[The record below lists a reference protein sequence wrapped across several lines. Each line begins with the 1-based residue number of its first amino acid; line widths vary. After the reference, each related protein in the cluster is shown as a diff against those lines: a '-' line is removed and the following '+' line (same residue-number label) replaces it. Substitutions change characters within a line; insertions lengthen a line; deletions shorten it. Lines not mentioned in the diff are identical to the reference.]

1 MTQDSSEVLYG
12 GAKRTTSDLFK
23 GGLSH
28 GRSIHALIYSREPSV
43 SVLGKVY
50 LLVSLGLVVLGLVWA
65 VMTLRD
71 NTAWVPVTLWI
82 PAWTPEGP
90 WRAQHYD
97 VSASALL
104 AGWFTT
110 AGFMAV
116 YAIRAPFRIRAAA
129 IAQRRLRALE
139 REVLELRTL
148 PLRQAE
154 EDDMLAAEARL
165 DVGQQRVMQSHYF
178 APEPAPGAPGASAT
192 PSGLA
197 EPPAGPASPRAP
209 RFGGAP

>member
-1 MTQDSSEVLYG
+1 
-12 GAKRTTSDLFK
+12 
-23 GGLSH
+23 
-28 GRSIHALIYSREPSV
+28 
-43 SVLGKVY
+43 VLGKVY
-50 LLVSLGLVVLGLVWA
+50 LLVTLGLLVLGLSWA
-65 VMTLRD
+65 AMTLRD
-71 NTAWVPVTLWI
+71 NSAWVPVSLWI
-82 PAWTPEGP
+82 PAWTPEGL

-110 AGFMAV
+110 AGLMAL

-129 IAQRRLRALE
+129 NAQRRLRGLE

-165 DVGQQRVMQSHYF
+165 DVGHERVMQGHYEV
-178 APEPAPGAPGASAT
+178 PGPARDLPGRLSEHAAELPADLGRIPDDVSD
-192 PSGLA
+192 
-197 EPPAGPASPRAP
+197 EPPEARTYVPGGR
-209 RFGGAP
+209 RFGSLP

>member
-1 MTQDSSEVLYG
+1 MPKQVLCG
-12 GAKRTTSDLFK
+12 GSKRATSNMFK
-23 GGLSH
+23 SGLSH

-50 LLVSLGLVVLGLVWA
+50 LLVSLGLMVLGLLWA

-71 NTAWVPVTLWI
+71 NTAWVPLTLWI
-82 PAWTPEGP
+82 PAWAPDGL
-90 WRAQHYD
+90 WRARHYD

-110 AGFMAV
+110 AGLMAM

-129 IAQRRLRALE
+129 VAQRRLRGLE

-165 DVGQQRVMQSHYF
+165 DVGQQRVMQGHYL
-178 APEPAPGAPGASAT
+178 APELVRELSPELAPGAAPKPA
-192 PSGLA
+192 GLA
-197 EPPAGPASPRAP
+197 PVRRGER
-209 RFGGAP
+209 

>member
-1 MTQDSSEVLYG
+1 MA
-12 GAKRTTSDLFK
+12 GAYT
-23 GGLSH
+23 G
-28 GRSIHALIYSREPSV
+28 LIYSRELRV
-43 SVLGKVY
+43 SLLGKVY

-71 NTAWVPVTLWI
+71 NAAWVPITLWI
-82 PAWTPEGP
+82 PAWAPEGLWQP
-90 WRAQHYD
+90 RHYD

-104 AGWFTT
+104 AGWLTT
-110 AGFMAV
+110 LGLMAM

-129 IAQRRLRALE
+129 VAQRRLRGLE

-165 DVGQQRVMQSHYF
+165 DAGQQRVMQEHYLS
-178 APEPAPGAPGASAT
+178 P
-192 PSGLA
+192 
-197 EPPAGPASPRAP
+197 PPAAAGLSARTGEAARTPA
-209 RFGGAP
+209 GGAA

>member
-1 MTQDSSEVLYG
+1 MSL
-12 GAKRTTSDLFK
+12 
-23 GGLSH
+23 
-28 GRSIHALIYSREPSV
+28 
-43 SVLGKVY
+43 LGKVY
-50 LLVSLGLVVLGLVWA
+50 LLVSLGLVVLGLLWA

-71 NTAWVPVTLWI
+71 NTAWVPITLWI
-82 PAWTPEGP
+82 PAWAPEGP
-90 WRAQHYD
+90 WQPRHYD

-104 AGWFTT
+104 AGWLTT
-110 AGFMAV
+110 LGLMTL
-116 YAIRAPFRIRAAA
+116 YAIRAPFKIRAAA
-129 IAQRRLRALE
+129 VAQRRLRALE

-178 APEPAPGAPGASAT
+178 APDAATGPTGAPGDAPGAG
-192 PSGLA
+192 
-197 EPPAGPASPRAP
+197 

>member
-1 MTQDSSEVLYG
+1 M
-12 GAKRTTSDLFK
+12 
-23 GGLSH
+23 
-28 GRSIHALIYSREPSV
+28 IYSRESSV

-50 LLVSLGLVVLGLVWA
+50 LLVSLGLMVLGLLWA

-71 NTAWVPVTLWI
+71 NTAWVPLALWI
-82 PAWTPEGP
+82 PAWTPDGL
-90 WRAQHYD
+90 WRARHYD

-110 AGFMAV
+110 AGLMAI

-129 IAQRRLRALE
+129 VAQRRLRGLE

-165 DVGQQRVMQSHYF
+165 DGGQQRVMQGHYVAHDL
-178 APEPAPGAPGASAT
+178 APELAPELAPDFDPEVA
-192 PSGLA
+192 
-197 EPPAGPASPRAP
+197 AGPSAATHVSHAP
-209 RFGGAP
+209 NGRRFGGPP